1 MTPENVIE
9 ARPLV
14 SLAPNVETGKRVDIQ
29 YGAREQKS
37 VAPIIDAE
45 AEELRAL
52 NKKLLQLQ
60 KEFRKIQDE
69 WNDQR
74 DQVLAP
80 LLEQISQTNKRIR
93 VLGPKPSCFGIRDD
107 FDQPGCDT
115 CPVGALCYKAS
126 RDRLVASGKWSA

>member
-9 ARPLV
+9 ARPV
-14 SLAPNVETGKRVDIQ
+14 STAPNVETGKRVDIQ
-29 YGAREQKS
+29 YVAREEKS

-45 AEELRAL
+45 AEELAAL
-52 NKKLLQLQ
+52 KAERLRLFKDDQEIRDKL
-60 KEFRKIQDE
+60 
-69 WNDQR
+69 NDLR

-80 LLEQISQTNKRIR
+80 NIEKLLQLNKRIDA
-93 VLGPKPSCFGIRDD
+93 LGPKPACFGIHDD